1 MAGLS
6 NIPSRTAG
14 HICALLSA
22 LLFGLMAPMG
32 KLVLLGD
39 SIDGVVLATMR
50 LCGAAALFWLT
61 SLLRRKPEP
70 IARRDWPA
78 LLGMSLC
85 GMLINQYCYI
95 VGLQFTAPINAC
107 VIGTSAPVFAFMMS
121 AVFLKLPVTRL
132 KFLGLVMAFIGALV
146 LVLGSQM
153 SGGVSGHPL
162 GDVICLV
169 SQFSAA
175 CYLVFFGNVLRRY
188 HPVELMKWLFLISAV
203 LALPFMADDLIAVPW
218 QQLSTQEWAGALY
231 VVIGGSYF
239 SYMAL
244 IVGQRN
250 LDPQTVS
257 SYNYVHPV
265 VAAVVAILLGVD
277 VLTWQKVAAILLIA
291 CGVSFIGR
299 KLRVGGGFKFS
310 AK

>member
-1 MAGLS
+1 MAGITLQ
-6 NIPSRTAG
+6 PRTTG
-14 HICALLSA
+14 HVCTLLSA

-39 SIDGVVLATMR
+39 AIDGVVLATMR
-50 LCGAAALFWLT
+50 LSGAAVLFWLT
-61 SLLRRKPEP
+61 SLLRRKPES

-95 VGLQFTAPINAC
+95 TGLQYTAPINAC
-107 VIGTSAPVFAFMMS
+107 VIGTSAPVFAFVLS
-121 AVFLKLPVTRL
+121 ALVLKMPVTRL
-132 KFLGLVMAFIGALV
+132 KFIGLIMAFVGALV

-153 SGGVSGHPL
+153 GGGISGHPL
-162 GDVICLV
+162 GDALCMV

-175 CYLVFFGNVLRRY
+175 CYMVFFGRILRRY

-203 LALPFMADDLIAVPW
+203 LAMPVFGTRLAEVPW
-218 QQLSTQEWAGALY
+218 LQLSTQEWAGALY

-244 IVGQRN
+244 IVGQRH
-250 LDPQTVS
+250 LEPQTVA

-265 VAAVVAILLGVD
+265 VAAVVAMMLGVD

-291 CGVSFIGR
+291 CGVTLIGR
-299 KLRVGGGFKFS
+299 KLRV
-310 AK
+310 AR